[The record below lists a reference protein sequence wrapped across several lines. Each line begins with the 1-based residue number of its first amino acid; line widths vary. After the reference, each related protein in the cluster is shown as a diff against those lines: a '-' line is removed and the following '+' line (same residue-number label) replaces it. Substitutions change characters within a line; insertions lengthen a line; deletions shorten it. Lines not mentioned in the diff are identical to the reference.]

1 MQPSVDG
8 HIGCL
13 HVLAL
18 VNNAAMNIEVH
29 LCFQISIFIFFKS
42 GVDLLDHMVVLFL

>member
-18 VNNAAMNIEVH
+18 VNNAAMNIEV
-29 LCFQISIFIFFKS
+29 LCFQISVFIFFKS